1 MMKKNVTL
9 MLISLLAMMFSLT
22 GCGASTSEVNALR
35 QEIASLEE
43 QVDML
48 EEKQELYDNML
59 VELQANVAD
68 TSKEAAVENA
78 ETTSEEDET
87 KPENIETSKPET
99 AELEMAE
106 KEAGDGDFQNL
117 MAYIE
122 EQIESNDFDCWME
135 VAECEYVTSE
145 QLVAIAQNCAKI
157 EIYNGYYYQ
166 AENGQKKLVDAILAN
181 SALTDEVLRQLL
193 KSEYVSIWL
202 KVAASEKCS
211 SITLFEIAKKCT
223 EMESYN
229 GYHYQAEN
237 GQNKLADVILENSA
251 LTDDV
256 LRKLLDSKYPSIW
269 FKALASDKC
278 SEETLILAAKMC
290 VNIKTYNGYNSMA
303 EGGQLAMAEIIL
315 ENPAL
320 TENVLK
326 EFVNSEYASVVSLGH
341 QTIETIETA
350 ANSD

>member
-1 MMKKNVTL
+1 
-9 MLISLLAMMFSLT
+9 MLL
-22 GCGASTSEVNALR
+22 
-35 QEIASLEE
+35 
-43 QVDML
+43 
-48 EEKQELYDNML
+48 
-59 VELQANVAD
+59 ELQANVAD

-157 EIYNGYYYQ
+157 E
-166 AENGQKKLVDAILAN
+166 
-181 SALTDEVLRQLL
+181 
-193 KSEYVSIWL
+193 
-202 KVAASEKCS
+202 C
-211 SITLFEIAKKCT
+211 
-223 EMESYN
+223 
-229 GYHYQAEN
+229 
-237 GQNKLADVILENSA
+237 
-251 LTDDV
+251 
-256 LRKLLDSKYPSIW
+256 
-269 FKALASDKC
+269 
-278 SEETLILAAKMC
+278 
-290 VNIKTYNGYNSMA
+290 YNGYNSMA

-326 EFVNSEYASVVSLGH
+326 EFVNSEYASVVSLEH
-341 QTIETIETA
+341 QTIETIETV